1 MLFWLFCAFYV
12 SISYKNARIRSWW
25 YLHRYYSSDCNSLWL
40 GHFKQEQHSDLY
52 AYAISRNLNK
62 IQTRKLHKLNQF
74 VYALFTQRKKKAL
87 TIARKCLIFRV
98 DQPGLEPGTS
108 RLWVWENDILWFFI
122 AINFI
127 DTQIIT
133 NFAVVYDMPIN
144 SVSKHLCFP
153 IVFPKNTGI

>member
-108 RLWVWENDILWFFI
+108 RLWVCCSNQLSYKSIEFLSNSSAKIIEFE
-122 AINFI
+122 
-127 DTQIIT
+127 QIT
-133 NFAVVYDMPIN
+133 
-144 SVSKHLCFP
+144 K
-153 IVFPKNTGI
+153 